1 MQAGRSLSAYA
12 SRATAAARSAR
23 SAIFGGLY
31 LYRKYF
37 QKEDDFDEDFDD
49 DDLFEDL
56 DEEEEEEEEVKAFD
70 SEEEIFEE
78 DPPTKTLT
86 PDTSDKASVTEE

>member
-1 MQAGRSLSAYA
+1 MKKFMNTLMTVGG
-12 SRATAAARSAR
+12 AAL
-23 SAIFGGLY
+23 AIFGGLY

-78 DPPTKTLT
+78 DPPTTPLT